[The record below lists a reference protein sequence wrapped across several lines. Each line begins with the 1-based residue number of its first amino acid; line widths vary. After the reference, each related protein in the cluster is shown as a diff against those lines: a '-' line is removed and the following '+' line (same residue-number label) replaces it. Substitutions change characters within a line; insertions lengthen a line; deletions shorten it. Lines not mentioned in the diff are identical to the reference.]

1 MVMVALTGVVRLW
14 IEALLRRHAVAV
26 ELVEGVPRARY
37 AVAAGDVV
45 ALLDGAGRPA
55 PAELEARAEAAWQ
68 AAGFALAGLGDLEL
82 RIVAA
87 LLGPEL
93 DPDLERIYAYAWNDF
108 TRRRPDV
115 GFLVDL
121 IGGGDEARRAAVR
134 AALATEAPLRRG
146 RFVEVGVPADADT
159 TPPLRRVVRL
169 ADRVIAHLLGDGA
182 IDPVLDGVAALAAP
196 ARRDELVLDGATVE
210 TARRALEGEAP
221 RVLLW
226 GAPGTGKT
234 MLVRGLAGS
243 RPVVTVDVAELG
255 RAPDRLDD
263 RMARIGREAVL
274 RGAVTVFR
282 GGASLADDRHRLAE
296 LSRRI
301 AGPVVYTAHARPP
314 WLVHAVPELVEVAV
328 ESPAAAARVALWTRA
343 LAPAAAA
350 VAPGAVDEIV
360 ARFALG
366 GGAIERAAER
376 AITQA
381 RLRDPAAPRIT
392 LDDLTES
399 ARLVLQHRLGTVA
412 RRLEPGFTW
421 DDLILADDTLEVIRE
436 VVDFARHRTPLL
448 ERWGFGRKLPYGR
461 GVSAIL
467 GGPPG
472 TGKTMVA
479 QLLARELGY
488 ELYLIEL
495 SQVVNKYIGETEK
508 NLARV
513 FDEAEGSHAI
523 LFFDEADA
531 LFAKRTEVKSS
542 TDRYANLEVNY
553 LLQRMESYNGITL
566 LATNL
571 EQGID
576 EAFKRR
582 VRFTIQFDLPEAPDR
597 ERLWRSMFPPEVTL
611 ADDIDWQRL
620 ATRYEMSG
628 GYIKKAAV
636 RAAARALQRGGD
648 LRITGADVELAA
660 QLEYREMG
668 RVV

>member
-1 MVMVALTGVVRLW
+1 
-14 IEALLRRHAVAV
+14 
-26 ELVEGVPRARY
+26 
-37 AVAAGDVV
+37 
-45 ALLDGAGRPA
+45 
-55 PAELEARAEAAWQ
+55 
-68 AAGFALAGLGDLEL
+68 
-82 RIVAA
+82 
-87 LLGPEL
+87 
-93 DPDLERIYAYAWNDF
+93 
-108 TRRRPDV
+108 
-115 GFLVDL
+115 
-121 IGGGDEARRAAVR
+121 
-134 AALATEAPLRRG
+134 
-146 RFVEVGVPADADT
+146 
-159 TPPLRRVVRL
+159 
-169 ADRVIAHLLGDGA
+169 
-182 IDPVLDGVAALAAP
+182 
-196 ARRDELVLDGATVE
+196 
-210 TARRALEGEAP
+210 
-221 RVLLW
+221 VLLW

-234 MLVRGLAGS
+234 MLVRALAGA
-243 RPVVTVDVAELG
+243 RQVVTVDVAELG

-274 RGAVTVFR
+274 RGAVTVLR

-328 ESPAAAARVALWTRA
+328 ESPAVAARVALWTRA

-597 ERLWRSMFPPEVTL
+597 ERLWRSMFPPEVAL